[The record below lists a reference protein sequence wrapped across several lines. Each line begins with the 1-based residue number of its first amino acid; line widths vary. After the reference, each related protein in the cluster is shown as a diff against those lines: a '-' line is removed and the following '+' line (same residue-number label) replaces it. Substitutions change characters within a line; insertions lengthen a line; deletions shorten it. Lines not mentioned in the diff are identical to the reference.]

1 MVQDLLI
8 KIHQGL
14 QATAITNLCIPT
26 RDSRAALRLGSAG
39 LTAGG
44 GLLCARSPAEAVAGG
59 APVAVLR
66 DGADRAVLDGAGPGG
81 ARPPAVCKDQLALAA
96 QAGGA
101 RAPLAAGDRH
111 PAGQGREE
119 AEEASEHRRVFG
131 QKSGDVYGPRDLG
144 HALGA
149 PLAPGLGLRPRG
161 RRGRAPPGVRGALPG
176 PGRGP
181 GPQAQPP
188 QPPAPQLLRGPG
200 SPAPAGD
207 ERPRRR
213 LLRLARR
220 HANPIK

>member
-1 MVQDLLI
+1 MVQDLLN

-14 QATAITNLCIPT
+14 QATAITNLCILT
-26 RDSRAALRLGSAG
+26 RGSRAAPRLGSAG

-81 ARPPAVCKDQLALAA
+81 ARPPAVCRDQLALAA

-119 AEEASEHRRVFG
+119 AEEASGHRRVFG